1 MLAKTAR
8 AYQACETPGKPMID
22 RRLEMNSIALLL
34 ALALAGATSSAWAM
48 DDKKMDMKMD
58 MKSMDTNGDGMIS
71 KEEFMKFH
79 EMMFDMMK
87 KNQSGMVDM
96 KDMDAMHHNM
106 QTMHMDKPKGRD
118 AAPKK

>member
-1 MLAKTAR
+1 MK
-8 AYQACETPGKPMID
+8 K
-22 RRLEMNSIALLL
+22 IALLL
-34 ALALAGATSSAWAM
+34 ALAFAGATSPAWAK

-87 KNQSGMVDM
+87 KNKSGMVDI
-96 KDMDAMHHNM
+96 KEVEAMHRDM
-106 QTMHMDKPKGRD
+106 QMMHMDKSKGKD
-118 AAPKK
+118 VAPKK